1 MNRHKLHHAA
11 FLIIVVFLSLSFN
24 RISGQESSK
33 ITVDKSM
40 ILENIKAPGFPV
52 KKIIINPGD
61 LKKGKWNNLINKKI
75 VECSKAGGG
84 TVILA
89 AGDYFCEGPIVFQN
103 NINLHLQEN
112 ARLIFSQN
120 PKDYLPVVFVRW
132 EGTEAYNYSPFI
144 YANNLENIAISGK
157 GIIDGNGS
165 EENSFRQWRSK
176 QKEDQ
181 NKLREMGKEGIPVE
195 KRVFGDGH
203 FLRPQLIHFIN
214 CRNILLEGITIT
226 NSAFWLI
233 QPTYCDNITIRR
245 VNVNSRFINN
255 DGVDLDS
262 DTNVLIENCNF
273 TTGDDF
279 VAIKSGRDQ
288 DAWRVNK
295 PCKNIIIRNCVSD
308 NCLHGISFGSELSGG
323 IENVYVENLTF
334 KKIRQYGLQ
343 FKSNKDRGGYLR
355 NIVIDGIQIDS
366 VQTCVSFTNQY
377 HSYSGGNSPTLFE
390 NIRIQN
396 LDCNVAVEKAVS
408 MKGLP
413 EMPIKNIELDNIII
427 RQSGEISEIDNVKN
441 ISYVNVKY

>member
-1 MNRHKLHHAA
+1 MNRHKLHRAA

-165 EENSFRQWRSK
+165 AENSFRQWRSK

-288 DAWRVNK
+288 DA
-295 PCKNIIIRNCVSD
+295 
-308 NCLHGISFGSELSGG
+308 
-323 IENVYVENLTF
+323 
-334 KKIRQYGLQ
+334 
-343 FKSNKDRGGYLR
+343 
-355 NIVIDGIQIDS
+355 
-366 VQTCVSFTNQY
+366 
-377 HSYSGGNSPTLFE
+377 
-390 NIRIQN
+390 
-396 LDCNVAVEKAVS
+396 
-408 MKGLP
+408 
-413 EMPIKNIELDNIII
+413 
-427 RQSGEISEIDNVKN
+427 
-441 ISYVNVKY
+441 